1 MANAGVGNR
10 DSRLGGVFKSVY
22 KNGSMTK
29 RLIFSRLL
37 AATVL
42 SGTVAHAQSAQI
54 AQFDADVAK
63 AVKAWNAPGL
73 AIAIVRNDSVLFAKG
88 YGLRE
93 MGKPEVIDAD
103 TRFAIGSTTKAMTVL
118 ALGMLVDEGK
128 VRWDAPVTDYLPAFK
143 LSDPYVTR
151 ALTVRDILTHR
162 TGLGGADLLW
172 AGADYTAQEIFQRT
186 STIPLAY
193 PFRSGFVYQNIMYA
207 LAGDIVRAVSGM
219 SWDAF
224 LTTRIFGPLGMKN
237 TVTQLKDIEGK
248 PNVASPHGEVN
259 DTLRLIRNRTVDPVA
274 PAGSVWSSVNDMSR
288 WMRFVLDSGR
298 VNGKRLIKE
307 ETFKQWL
314 SPQNVADPNTY
325 PALTLAKPHFF
336 IYALG
341 WFLQDYNGQA
351 VAMHTGSIDGMSA
364 LIGLIPDKKLGVY
377 VLANG
382 DHVELRHA
390 LMYEVFDRFGSAA
403 ATPERDWSAELLA
416 MFNKQTAQAREAQ
429 QQALAR
435 RVTGTKPSLPMAE
448 YAGTYRNATYGDAV
462 ITVVGDSLRVRF
474 GSAYEGSLTHWQ
486 YETFRARWVNRQNG
500 EGSITFRP
508 DGNGRIASLQ
518 LLGNTFTR
526 IAPSR

>member
-1 MANAGVGNR
+1 MPLA
-10 DSRLGGVFKSVY
+10 VFMTVY
-22 KNGSMTK
+22 KRGCKVKTAVST
-29 RLIFSRLL
+29 RWLAIVL
-37 AATVL
+37 AATL
-42 SGTVAHAQSAQI
+42 GAADLVAQPAAV
-54 AQFDADVAK
+54 AKFDADVAK
-63 AVKAWNAPGL
+63 AVAAWKAPGL
-73 AIAIVRNDSVLFAKG
+73 AIAIVRNDSVIFAKG

-93 MGKPEVIDAD
+93 MGKPDPVDAD

-128 VRWDAPVTDYLPAFK
+128 VRWDAPVIEYLPGFR

-151 ALTVRDILTHR
+151 ELTVRDILTHR

-172 AGADYTAQEIFQRT
+172 AGADYNVQEILQRT

-224 LTTRIFGPLGMKN
+224 LESRIFRPLGMNN
-237 TVTQLKDIEGK
+237 TVTQLSAITGK
-248 PNVASPHGEVN
+248 PNVASPHGDVD
-259 DTLRLIRNRTVDPVA
+259 DTVRVIRNRTVDPVA
-274 PAGSVWSSVNDMSR
+274 PAGSVWSSVNDMSK

-298 VNGKRLIKE
+298 MNGKRLITE
-307 ETFKQWL
+307 QTFRQWL

-325 PALTLAKPHFF
+325 PALRLSRPHFF
-336 IYALG
+336 VYGLG

-390 LMYEVFDRFGSAA
+390 LMYEVFDRFGGAA
-403 ATPERDWSAELLA
+403 GNPKRDWSAELLS
-416 MFNKQTAQAREAQ
+416 MFNTQAAQAAEAQ
-429 QQALAR
+429 KQALAR
-435 RVTGTKPSLPMAE
+435 RVMGTKPSLALAE
-448 YAGTYRNATYGDAV
+448 YVGTYRNATYGDAV
-462 ITVVGDSLRVRF
+462 ITLNGDALQARF
-474 GSAYEGSLTHWQ
+474 GSAYQGALTHWQ

-500 EGSITFRP
+500 EGTITFRP
-508 DGNGRIASLQ
+508 DGNGRITSLQ

-526 IAPSR
+526 IAPAR